1 MKKRIIALF
10 LTVVILLLPLSV
22 VSFAGDIE
30 EIFNSSFYFEI
41 PDGYKFSWVYEETEI
56 FDFNKE
62 DGTLEYIYFQAQENN
77 GQIENMEKDLNKA
90 VDIFASFAQN
100 SCYTDIS
107 TFSRKVVWKNGSFC
121 VEIEGAEGYYYRGY
135 LFANEE
141 YIFCFLQEVN
151 TRDYSALYS
160 MIKSFEMNGTPL
172 EGDKPENKVDFSKAV
187 SYDEMISDLVLNYN
201 VLDEQTNVFLK
212 ILCIA
217 LIIPV
222 AINILLIVLTIR
234 KKNLYKKMLEQYEKT
249 FGVMSSGLNMY
260 SPDYNRMNNPY
271 ASHKAS
277 DFNVNNYQNFDNQ

>member
-10 LTVVILLLPLSV
+10 LTVVILLLSLSV
-22 VSFAGDIE
+22 VSFAGDVE
-30 EIFNSSFYFEI
+30 EIFNSSFYFKI

-77 GQIENMEKDLNKA
+77 GQIENMEKDLKEA
-90 VDIFASFAQN
+90 VNIFSSFAQN
-100 SCYTDIS
+100 SCFTDIS

-141 YIFCFLQEVN
+141 YIFCFLQETN
-151 TRDYSALYS
+151 ARDFTALSS

-187 SYDEMISDLVLNYN
+187 SYDEMIEELVLNYN
-201 VLDEQTNVFLK
+201 VLDEQTNTFLK
-212 ILCIA
+212 ILCIV

-222 AINILLIVLTIR
+222 AVNIVLIVLTIR
-234 KKNLYKKMLEQYEKT
+234 KKNLYKKKLEQYEKT
-249 FGVMSSGLNMY
+249 FGVMSPGFNMY
-260 SPDYNRMNNPY
+260 PPIYNQMNNPY
-271 ASHKAS
+271 ASQQPS
-277 DFNVNNYQNFDNQ
+277 NFNVNNYQNFDNK

>member
-1 MKKRIIALF
+1 
-10 LTVVILLLPLSV
+10 
-22 VSFAGDIE
+22 
-30 EIFNSSFYFEI
+30 
-41 PDGYKFSWVYEETEI
+41 
-56 FDFNKE
+56 
-62 DGTLEYIYFQAQENN
+62 
-77 GQIENMEKDLNKA
+77 
-90 VDIFASFAQN
+90 
-100 SCYTDIS
+100 
-107 TFSRKVVWKNGSFC
+107 
-121 VEIEGAEGYYYRGY
+121 
-135 LFANEE
+135 
-141 YIFCFLQEVN
+141 
-151 TRDYSALYS
+151 

-187 SYDEMISDLVLNYN
+187 SYDEMISDLALNYN
-201 VLDEQTNVFLK
+201 VLDEQTNKFLK

-271 ASHKAS
+271 DSHKTS